1 MGRPDGVYPEAL
13 AGERDCLNCE
23 RTFTPAR
30 SGWQAHYCTLAC
42 WRANNG
48 GPRRH
53 QAAYRPRPAVAAPLT
68 DPVPEILETVVPQG
82 PLAGGIVWPPSPPPP
97 EPAKSRM
104 VVVGT
109 EHCLRCDTAHQVY
122 GYLEV
127 PGAPR

>member
-1 MGRPDGVYPEAL
+1 VGRPDGVYPEAL

-23 RTFTPAR
+23 QPFIPAR

-53 QAAYRPRPAVAAPLT
+53 QAAYRPRPAVAAVDRSLPRAEVSQREAFVQEVAAAL
-68 DPVPEILETVVPQG
+68 DQ
-82 PLAGGIVWPPSPPPP
+82 AADPPS
-97 EPAKSRM
+97 RL

-109 EHCLRCDTAHQVY
+109 EHCPRCDTTHQVY

>member
-1 MGRPDGVYPEAL
+1 VGRPDGVYPEAL

-23 RTFTPAR
+23 QPFIPAR

-53 QAAYRPRPAVAAPLT
+53 QAAYRPRPAVAA
-68 DPVPEILETVVPQG
+68 VPDRL
-82 PLAGGIVWPPSPPPP
+82 PP
-97 EPAKSRM
+97 EVADAAVAFQETTTHVAEAFAGIRRPARRL

-109 EHCLRCDTAHQVY
+109 EHCPRCDTTHQVY

>member
-23 RTFTPAR
+23 RPFTPAR

-53 QAAYRPRPAVAAPLT
+53 QAAYRPRPAVVAIDRSLPRAEVEQREAFVQEVAAALDQAT
-68 DPVPEILETVVPQG
+68 DP
-82 PLAGGIVWPPSPPPP
+82 PS
-97 EPAKSRM
+97 RL

-109 EHCLRCDTAHQVY
+109 EHYPHYDTTHQVY